1 MIQHTRLHIGMDPT
15 DQEGIDK
22 KMNEVIHCHICL
34 YLQITYIPLHTQS
47 HGNAITQVDGTPN
60 KTNIGANAIL
70 AVSMAVSKAGAA
82 ARGTHTRTEIESVPA
97 RERDRE
103 RETERESVC
112 VCVLSSRPALQCIV
126 SNNNDTHFPLQR
138 EAASCAVGWVNAGAI
153 LLNVTRAHACMY
165 RCLSMYI

>member
-82 ARGTHTRTEIESVPA
+82 ARGKHTRTERKHTPTPIPTPTQQAS
-97 RERDRE
+97 ERASE
-103 RETERESVC
+103 RE
-112 VCVLSSRPALQCIV
+112 LSSRPDLQCVV
-126 SNNNDTHFPLQR
+126 SNSNDTHFPFYSVKLHHVR
-138 EAASCAVGWVNAGAI
+138 LDGSMLERSTF
-153 LLNVTRAHACMY
+153 NVTRAHACVY
-165 RCLSMYI
+165 